1 MAEKRIENNWYEIL
15 ELEYYPNPEENEEKI
30 KAKIE
35 EKRKEWTNKC
45 SRPLADPKY
54 KKYSDLLNKGTI
66 EKEMLDCTRRKEL
79 IKDAQEKFFEAV
91 DKFLKPFENRI
102 ISEKKII
109 EISEKINRNKE
120 LVRERIKENG
130 KIELYN
136 ENIYIDFCKWLNKK
150 YDSTTEQNFKTIGK
164 NLRILGKKDLYDF
177 LDSEGL
183 NVKRLSEKEI
193 LEEIKEKR
201 KTLTKPENETSA
213 KRQLFAECKKIL
225 ENKEERKKYD
235 EYLNYLK
242 HTRANEKLK
251 EIKEV
256 YEVTEEEISKEQSR
270 DFIENIN
277 KILKD
282 EKISKNIFIGYCEE
296 NKIPYKLLFKSN
308 KRKETD
314 GSKEEEEETKNNN
327 NESEKQKELSNKAC
341 EKALRALR
349 DLKFKEASKYLK
361 EAKDYWLLNPNIER
375 IEIEIERTE
384 EEIIN
389 TLKEIISYMENQ
401 NYEMARQLY
410 EALKQKYPKFLNNS
424 LESIIYEITNTIRE
438 IKSHIE
444 NQNYGTA
451 RQLYEALKQ
460 KYSDFSDSWIERAL
474 YPEPEPKPKKSKTV
488 LILIAVTT
496 IMGFLLLS
504 SLINKHSSNAS
515 SGGSSQEKS
524 YENSNS
530 ENYNENQSSTNNSQ
544 TTTNETKKLS
554 EITNLAELNNEVEK
568 IKEGVLNGTDTLR
581 RFSPYEL
588 QIIRNSFFAREGYK
602 FQNNRDMIDY
612 FNRMQGYTG
621 YSNDPS
627 EYAYNFSEDEIDFI
641 HLVEKF
647 EGKRK

>member
-35 EKRKEWTNKC
+35 EKRKEWTNRC

-201 KTLTKPENETSA
+201 KILTKPESETSA
-213 KRQLFAECKKIL
+213 KRDLFAECKKIL

-277 KILKD
+277 KIIKD

-296 NKIPYKLLFKSN
+296 NKIPYKLLFRSN
-308 KRKETD
+308 KKKETD
-314 GSKEEEEETKNNN
+314 DSREEEETQNNN
-327 NESEKQKELSNKAC
+327 NEFEKQKELSNKAC
-341 EKALRALR
+341 EKALRALQ

-375 IEIEIERTE
+375 ISN
-384 EEIIN
+384 EIIRTMGEITN
-389 TLKEIISYMENQ
+389 ILKEITSYMENQ

-424 LESIIYEITNTIRE
+424 LESIIYEITNTVRE

-515 SGGSSQEKS
+515 SDGSSQEKS

-544 TTTNETKKLS
+544 TTTNKTKKLS
-554 EITNLAELNNEVEK
+554 EITNLTDLNNEVDK
-568 IKEGVLNGTDTLR
+568 IKQGVLDGTDTLD
-581 RFSPYEL
+581 RFSSYEL
-588 QIIRNSFFAREGYK
+588 KIIRNSFFAREGYIFHK
-602 FQNNRDMIDY
+602 NSDMIDY
-612 FNRMQGYTG
+612 FNRMQGYKG
-621 YSNDPS
+621 YTYDEDRIKSNFTID
-627 EYAYNFSEDEIDFI
+627 EKNFIDRVLEEE
-641 HLVEKF
+641 H
-647 EGKRK
+647 RRR

>member
-201 KTLTKPENETSA
+201 KTLTKPESETSA
-213 KRQLFAECKKIL
+213 KRDLFAECKKIL

-277 KILKD
+277 KIIKD

-296 NKIPYKLLFKSN
+296 NKIPYKLLFRSN
-308 KRKETD
+308 KKKETD
-314 GSKEEEEETKNNN
+314 DSREEEETQNNN
-327 NESEKQKELSNKAC
+327 NEFEKQKELSNKAC
-341 EKALRALR
+341 EKALRALQ

-375 IEIEIERTE
+375 ISN
-384 EEIIN
+384 EIIRTMGEITN
-389 TLKEIISYMENQ
+389 ILKEITSYMENQ

-410 EALKQKYPKFLNNS
+410 EALKQKYPKFSNKS
-424 LESIIYEITNTIRE
+424 LESIIYEITNTVRE

-515 SGGSSQEKS
+515 SDGSSQEKS

-602 FQNNRDMIDY
+602 FQNNQDMIDY
-612 FNRMQGYTG
+612 FNRMQGYKG
-621 YSNDPS
+621 YSNNPS

>member
-277 KILKD
+277 KIIKD

-296 NKIPYKLLFKSN
+296 NKIPYKLLFRSN
-308 KRKETD
+308 KKKETD
-314 GSKEEEEETKNNN
+314 DSREEEETQNSN
-327 NESEKQKELSNKAC
+327 NEFEKQKELSNKAC
-341 EKALRALR
+341 EKALRALQ

-375 IEIEIERTE
+375 IENEIKRTIRE
-384 EEIIN
+384 ITNTLEEI
-389 TLKEIISYMENQ
+389 TSYMENQ

-474 YPEPEPKPKKSKTV
+474 YPEPEPKPKKSKTI

-504 SLINKHSSNAS
+504 SLINKHSSSAS

-612 FNRMQGYTG
+612 FNRMQGYKG

-627 EYAYNFSEDEIDFI
+627 EYAYNFSQDEIDFI

>member
-109 EISEKINRNKE
+109 EISKKINRNKE

-277 KILKD
+277 KIIKD

-296 NKIPYKLLFKSN
+296 NKIPYKLLFRSN
-308 KRKETD
+308 KKKETD
-314 GSKEEEEETKNNN
+314 DSREEEETQNSN
-327 NESEKQKELSNKAC
+327 NEFEKQKELSNKAC
-341 EKALRALR
+341 EKALRALQ

-375 IEIEIERTE
+375 IENEIKRTIRE
-384 EEIIN
+384 ITNTLEEI
-389 TLKEIISYMENQ
+389 TSYMENQ

-474 YPEPEPKPKKSKTV
+474 YPEPEPKPKKSKTI

-504 SLINKHSSNAS
+504 SLINKHSSSAS

-612 FNRMQGYTG
+612 FNRMQGYKG

-627 EYAYNFSEDEIDFI
+627 EYAYNFSQDEIDFI

>member
-1 MAEKRIENNWYEIL
+1 MK
-15 ELEYYPNPEENEEKI
+15 
-30 KAKIE
+30 
-35 EKRKEWTNKC
+35 
-45 SRPLADPKY
+45 
-54 KKYSDLLNKGTI
+54 
-66 EKEMLDCTRRKEL
+66 
-79 IKDAQEKFFEAV
+79 
-91 DKFLKPFENRI
+91 
-102 ISEKKII
+102 
-109 EISEKINRNKE
+109 
-120 LVRERIKENG
+120 
-130 KIELYN
+130 
-136 ENIYIDFCKWLNKK
+136 IYIDFCKWLNKK

-277 KILKD
+277 KIIKD

-296 NKIPYKLLFKSN
+296 NKIPYKLLFRSN
-308 KRKETD
+308 KKKETD
-314 GSKEEEEETKNNN
+314 DSREEEETQNSN
-327 NESEKQKELSNKAC
+327 NEFEKQKELSNKAC
-341 EKALRALR
+341 EKALRALQ

-375 IEIEIERTE
+375 ISN
-384 EEIIN
+384 EIIRTMGEITN
-389 TLKEIISYMENQ
+389 ILKEITSYMENQ

-410 EALKQKYPKFLNNS
+410 EALKQKYPKFSNKS
-424 LESIIYEITNTIRE
+424 LESIIYEITNTVRE

-515 SGGSSQEKS
+515 SDGSSQEKS

-602 FQNNRDMIDY
+602 FQNNQDMIDY
-612 FNRMQGYTG
+612 FNRMQGYKG
-621 YSNDPS
+621 YSNNPS

>member
-109 EISEKINRNKE
+109 EISKKINRNKE

-277 KILKD
+277 KIIKD

-296 NKIPYKLLFKSN
+296 NKIPYKLLFRSN
-308 KRKETD
+308 KKKETD
-314 GSKEEEEETKNNN
+314 DSREEEETQNSN
-327 NESEKQKELSNKAC
+327 NEFEKQKELSNKAC
-341 EKALRALR
+341 EKALRALQ

-375 IEIEIERTE
+375 IENEIKRTIRE
-384 EEIIN
+384 ITNTLEEI
-389 TLKEIISYMENQ
+389 TSYMENQ

-515 SGGSSQEKS
+515 SDGSSQEKS

-602 FQNNRDMIDY
+602 FQNNQDMIDY
-612 FNRMQGYTG
+612 FNRMQGYKG
-621 YSNDPS
+621 YSNNPS

>member
-136 ENIYIDFCKWLNKK
+136 ENIYRDFCKWLNKK

-201 KTLTKPENETSA
+201 KTLTKPESETSA
-213 KRQLFAECKKIL
+213 KRDLFAECKKIL

-277 KILKD
+277 KIIKD

-296 NKIPYKLLFKSN
+296 NKIPYKLLFRSN
-308 KRKETD
+308 KKKETD
-314 GSKEEEEETKNNN
+314 DSREEEETQNNN
-327 NESEKQKELSNKAC
+327 NEFEKQKELSNKAC
-341 EKALRALR
+341 EKALRALQ

-375 IEIEIERTE
+375 ISN
-384 EEIIN
+384 EIIRTMGEITN
-389 TLKEIISYMENQ
+389 ILKEITSYMENQ

-410 EALKQKYPKFLNNS
+410 EALKQKYPKFSNKS
-424 LESIIYEITNTIRE
+424 LESIIYEITNTVRE

-515 SGGSSQEKS
+515 SDGSSQEKS

-602 FQNNRDMIDY
+602 FQNNQDMIDY
-612 FNRMQGYTG
+612 FNRMQGYKG
-621 YSNDPS
+621 YSNNPS